1 MNQETKITGSAIADG
16 ETVEPV
22 ETVETAPTKSPGKAK
37 RIVLMLLVPLLLL
50 IGGAWMWWSGQGE
63 VSTDN
68 AQVKQDITSVGAQ
81 VTGPIAEVLVKEG
94 QQVQAGQ
101 LLFRIDPAPYR
112 VALLSAEAQLAA
124 ATLAERQV
132 VTAAA
137 GTSSDISGAQAQ
149 LTINERTL
157 ARQAELL
164 RQGFTTRVR
173 YDEAL
178 ADVATSR
185 TALAD
190 ARARA
195 ANASAAIAPGGEQPN
210 EAAARAAIAK
220 ARLDLTRTEIRAP
233 TSGVVSN
240 TDRLLPGQQ
249 AVPGIG
255 LLSLVGSNDAWIEAN
270 FKEKDLAQMAPGQP
284 VKVEIDAYPSLK
296 LTGRVQSIGA
306 GTGSEFAI
314 LPAQNANGN
323 WVKVTQR
330 VPVRIR
336 FDGKPSRQLIAG
348 LSATV
353 TVTVDD

>member
-1 MNQETKITGSAIADG
+1 MNQETKISAAPAD
-16 ETVEPV
+16 EIEPV
-22 ETVETAPTKSPGKAK
+22 KAPSKAK
-37 RIVLMLLVPLLLL
+37 RLVLLLIVPLLLL
-50 IGGAWMWWSGQGE
+50 AGGGWLWWSGQGKVE
-63 VSTDN
+63 TDN
-68 AQVKQDITSVGAQ
+68 AQVKQDITSVGSQIA
-81 VTGPIAEVLVKEG
+81 GPIAEVFVKEG
-94 QQVQAGQ
+94 QQVRAGQ

-124 ATLAERQV
+124 ARLSERQA

-137 GTSSDISGAQAQ
+137 GTSADISGAQAQ
-149 LTINERTL
+149 LVITERAL

-164 RQGFTTRVR
+164 QQGFTTRVR

-178 ADVATSR
+178 ADVTRAR

-190 ARARA
+190 ARNRA
-195 ANASAAIAPGGEQPN
+195 ANAGAAIAPGGNQPG
-210 EAAARAAIAK
+210 EAAALAAIAR
-220 ARLDLTRTEIRAP
+220 ARIDLSRTEVRAP
-233 TSGVVSN
+233 ASGVVAN
-240 TDRLLPGQQ
+240 TDRLLLGQQ

-255 LLSLVGSNDAWIEAN
+255 LLSLVGSSDSWIEAN
-270 FKEKDLAQMAPGQP
+270 FKEKDLERMVPGQRARI
-284 VKVEIDAYPSLK
+284 EIDAYPGLE
-296 LTGRVQSIGA
+296 LTGQVASIGA

-336 FDGKPSRQLIAG
+336 FDGKPARPMIAG

-353 TVTVDD
+353 TVDVE

>member
-1 MNQETKITGSAIADG
+1 MNQETKLTGTPLTGIDPAAIEAP
-16 ETVEPV
+16 PV
-22 ETVETAPTKSPGKAK
+22 KAPGKVRRLA
-37 RIVLMLLVPLLLL
+37 LLLIVPLLL
-50 IGGAWMWWSGQGE
+50 IAAGGWLWWSGQGKVE
-63 VSTDN
+63 TDN

-81 VTGPIAEVLVKEG
+81 VAGPIAEVLVKEG
-94 QQVQAGQ
+94 QQVRVGQ

-112 VALLSAEAQLAA
+112 VALLAAEAQLAA
-124 ATLAERQV
+124 ARLAERQV
-132 VTAAA
+132 VTVAA
-137 GTSSDISGAQAQ
+137 GTGADISGAQAQ
-149 LTINERTL
+149 LAISERAM

-164 RQGFTTRVR
+164 AQGFTTRVR

-178 ADVATSR
+178 ADVTRAR

-190 ARARA
+190 ARSRA
-195 ANASAAIAPGGEQPN
+195 ANAGAAIAPGGDQPG

-220 ARLDLTRTEIRAP
+220 ARLDLSRTEVRAP
-233 TSGVVSN
+233 ASGVVAN

-255 LLSLVGSNDAWIEAN
+255 LLSLVGSTDSWIEAN
-270 FKEKDLAQMAPGQP
+270 FKEKDLARMVPGQRARI
-284 VKVEIDAYPSLK
+284 EIDAYPGLELK
-296 LTGRVQSIGA
+296 GRVASIGA
-306 GTGSEFAI
+306 GTGSQFAI

-336 FDGKPSRQLIAG
+336 FDAMPAKAMIAG

-353 TVTVDD
+353 TVDVE

>member
-1 MNQETKITGSAIADG
+1 MNQETKITGTPLEDKKVVAG
-16 ETVEPV
+16 TG
-22 ETVETAPTKSPGKAK
+22 TAEDTPAKAPAK
-37 RIVLMLLVPLLLL
+37 RKRLLLFLIVPLLL
-50 IGGAWMWWSGQGE
+50 IAGGAWMWWSGQGKVE
-63 VSTDN
+63 TDN

-81 VTGPIAEVLVKEG
+81 ISGPISEVLVKEG
-94 QQVQAGQ
+94 QQVRAGQ
-101 LLFRIDPAPYR
+101 ILFRIDPEPYR
-112 VALLSAEAQLAA
+112 VALLSAEAQLAQA
-124 ATLAERQV
+124 RLAKSQV

-137 GTSSDISGAQAQ
+137 GTGADIAGAQAQ
-149 LTINERTL
+149 MTINERAL

-178 ADVATSR
+178 ADVTASR

-195 ANASAAIAPGGEQPN
+195 ANAGAAIAPGGEQPG

-220 ARLDLTRTEIRAP
+220 ARLDLSRTEVRAP
-233 TSGVVSN
+233 TSGVVAN

-255 LLSLVGSNDAWIEAN
+255 LLSLVGSQDSWIEAN
-270 FKEKDLAQMAPGQP
+270 FKEKDLARMAPGQRAR
-284 VKVEIDAYPSLK
+284 VEIDAYPGLEIV
-296 LTGRVQSIGA
+296 GRVASIGA

-336 FDGKPSRQLIAG
+336 FDRKPGKPMIAG

-353 TVTVDD
+353 TVDVE

>member
-1 MNQETKITGSAIADG
+1 MNQETKITGTPLEGAVSAGASG
-16 ETVEPV
+16 R
-22 ETVETAPTKSPGKAK
+22 AK
-37 RIVLMLLVPLLLL
+37 RLALLLVVPLLLL
-50 IGGAWMWWSGQGE
+50 AAGAWLWWSGQGKVE
-63 VSTDN
+63 TDN

-81 VTGPIAEVLVKEG
+81 VGGPIAEVFVKEG
-94 QQVQAGQ
+94 QQVRAGQ

-112 VALLSAEAQLAA
+112 VALLAAEAQLAA
-124 ATLAERQV
+124 ARLAERQV
-132 VTAAA
+132 VTVAA
-137 GTSSDISGAQAQ
+137 GTGADISGAEAQ
-149 LTINERTL
+149 LAITERAL
-157 ARQAELL
+157 SRQSELL
-164 RQGFTTRVR
+164 KQGFTTRVR

-178 ADVATSR
+178 ADETRAR

-190 ARARA
+190 ARSRA
-195 ANASAAIAPGGEQPN
+195 ANASAAIAPGGDQPG

-220 ARLDLTRTEIRAP
+220 ARLDLSRTDVRAP
-233 TSGVVSN
+233 TAGTVSN

-255 LLSLVGSNDAWIEAN
+255 LLSLVGSADSWIEAN
-270 FKEKDLAQMAPGQP
+270 FKEKDLARMTVGQRAR
-284 VKVEIDAYPSLK
+284 VEIDAYPGLE
-296 LTGRVQSIGA
+296 LTGRVASIGA

-336 FDGKPSRQLIAG
+336 FDGKPQRPMMAG

-353 TVTVDD
+353 TVDVE

>member
-1 MNQETKITGSAIADG
+1 MNQETTIKGTPLED
-16 ETVEPV
+16 EQVVDTVP
-22 ETVETAPTKSPGKAK
+22 AKGPSKAK
-37 RIVLMLLVPLLLL
+37 RLLLFLIVPLLLVA
-50 IGGAWMWWSGQGE
+50 GGAWMWWSGQGE

-81 VTGPIAEVLVKEG
+81 VGGPIAEVFVKEG
-94 QQVQAGQ
+94 QQVRAGQ

-112 VALLSAEAQLAA
+112 VALLAAEAQLAA
-124 ATLAERQV
+124 AQLAERQV

-137 GTSSDISGAQAQ
+137 GTTADISGAQAQ
-149 LTINERTL
+149 LAINERAL
-157 ARQAELL
+157 AREAELL

-178 ADVATSR
+178 SDVAASR

-190 ARARA
+190 ARSRA
-195 ANASAAIAPGGEQPN
+195 ANAGAAIAQGGEQPG

-220 ARLDLTRTEIRAP
+220 ARLDLARTDVRAP
-233 TSGVVSN
+233 ASGTVSN

-255 LLSLVGSNDAWIEAN
+255 LLSLVGSSDAWIEAN
-270 FKEKDLAQMAPGQP
+270 FKEKDLEQMAPGQP
-284 VKVEIDAYPSLK
+284 VAIEIDAYPGLELK
-296 LTGRVQSIGA
+296 GRVQSIGA
-306 GTGSEFAI
+306 GTGSEFAV

-336 FDGKPSRQLIAG
+336 FDGKPPRPLIAG

>member
-1 MNQETKITGSAIADG
+1 MNQETKITGTPIED
-16 ETVEPV
+16 EPV
-22 ETVETAPTKSPGKAK
+22 IETGEVTDTAPVKKPGKA
-37 RIVLMLLVPLLLL
+37 RRLLLFLVVPLLLL
-50 IGGAWMWWSGQGE
+50 AAGGWMWWSGQGKVE
-63 VSTDN
+63 TDN
-68 AQVKQDITSVGAQ
+68 AQLKQDITSVGAQ
-81 VTGPIAEVLVKEG
+81 VGGPIAEVLVKEG
-94 QQVQAGQ
+94 QQVRAGQ
-101 LLFRIDPAPYR
+101 LLFRIDPTPYR
-112 VALLSAEAQLAA
+112 VALLAAEAQLAA
-124 ATLAERQV
+124 AQLAERQV

-137 GTSSDISGAQAQ
+137 GTTADISGAQAQ
-149 LTINERTL
+149 LAINERSL

-178 ADVATSR
+178 ADVTASR

-190 ARARA
+190 ARSRA
-195 ANASAAIAPGGEQPN
+195 ANAGAAIAQGGEQPG

-220 ARLDLTRTEIRAP
+220 ARLDLARTEVRAP
-233 TSGVVSN
+233 TSGTVAN
-240 TDRLLPGQQ
+240 TDRLLTGQQ

-255 LLSLVGSNDAWIEAN
+255 LLSLVASTDAWVEAN
-270 FKEKDLAQMAPGQP
+270 FKERDLARMAPGQRAHI
-284 VKVEIDAYPSLK
+284 EIDAYPGVE
-296 LTGRVQSIGA
+296 LTGRVASIGA

-336 FDGKPSRQLIAG
+336 FDGKPSKPVIAG

-353 TVTVDD
+353 TVDVE

>member
-1 MNQETKITGSAIADG
+1 MNQETKITGTPLADEKVVTG
-16 ETVEPV
+16 A
-22 ETVETAPTKSPGKAK
+22 ETAKDTPAKAPAK
-37 RIVLMLLVPLLLL
+37 RKRLLLFLIVPLLL
-50 IGGAWMWWSGQGE
+50 IAGGAWMWWSGQGKVE
-63 VSTDN
+63 TDN

-81 VTGPIAEVLVKEG
+81 ISGPISEVLVKEG
-94 QQVQAGQ
+94 QQVRAGQ
-101 LLFRIDPAPYR
+101 ILFRIDPEPYR
-112 VALLSAEAQLAA
+112 VALLSAEAQLAQA
-124 ATLAERQV
+124 RLAKSQV

-137 GTSSDISGAQAQ
+137 GTGADIAGAQAQ
-149 LTINERTL
+149 LTINERAL

-178 ADVATSR
+178 ADVTVSR

-195 ANASAAIAPGGEQPN
+195 ANAGAAIAPGGEQPG

-220 ARLDLTRTEIRAP
+220 ARLDLSRTEVRAP
-233 TSGVVSN
+233 TSGVVAH

-255 LLSLVGSNDAWIEAN
+255 LLALVGSGDSWVEAN
-270 FKEKDLAQMAPGQP
+270 FKEKDLARMAPGQRAR
-284 VKVEIDAYPSLK
+284 VEIDAYPGLEIV
-296 LTGRVQSIGA
+296 GRVASIGA

-336 FDGKPSRQLIAG
+336 FDRKPGKPMIAG

-353 TVTVDD
+353 TVDVE

>member
-1 MNQETKITGSAIADG
+1 MNQETKLTGTPLED
-16 ETVEPV
+16 EPAV
-22 ETVETAPTKSPGKAK
+22 ETVDTADEPAAKAPGKKK
-37 RIVLMLLVPLLLL
+37 RLLLFMIVPLLLL
-50 IGGAWMWWSGQGE
+50 LGGGWMWWSGQGKVE
-63 VSTDN
+63 TDN

-81 VTGPIAEVLVKEG
+81 ISGPISEVLVKEG
-94 QQVQAGQ
+94 QQVRAGQ
-101 LLFRIDPAPYR
+101 VLFRIDPEPYR
-112 VALLSAEAQLAA
+112 VALLSAEAQLAQA
-124 ATLAERQV
+124 RLAKSQV

-137 GTSSDISGAQAQ
+137 GTSADIAGAQAQ
-149 LTINERTL
+149 LTINERAL

-178 ADVATSR
+178 ADVTASR

-190 ARARA
+190 ARSRA
-195 ANASAAIAPGGEQPN
+195 ANAGAAIAPGGEQPG

-220 ARLDLTRTEIRAP
+220 ARLDLSRTEVRAP
-233 TSGVVSN
+233 TSGIVSN

-255 LLSLVGSNDAWIEAN
+255 LLSLVGSQDSWIEAN
-270 FKEKDLAQMAPGQP
+270 FKEKDLARMAPGQRARI
-284 VKVEIDAYPSLK
+284 EIDAYPGLEIV
-296 LTGRVQSIGA
+296 GRVASIGA

-336 FDGKPSRQLIAG
+336 FDGKPAKPMIAG

-353 TVTVDD
+353 TVDVE